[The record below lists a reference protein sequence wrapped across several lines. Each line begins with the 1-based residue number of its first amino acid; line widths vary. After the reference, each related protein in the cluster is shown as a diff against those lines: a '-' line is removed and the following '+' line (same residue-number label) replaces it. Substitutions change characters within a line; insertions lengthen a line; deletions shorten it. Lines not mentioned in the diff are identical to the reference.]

1 MFQAETTIKNPT
13 GLHARPASQ
22 LTQLCKN
29 FPEKITLLC
38 GEHQVDPK
46 SIISILAAGMK
57 SGTAITVQ
65 VEGDNEQ
72 AVGEEIITFING
84 LTE

>member
-29 FPEKITLLC
+29 FPEKITILY
-38 GEHQVDPK
+38 GTNQVDPK
-46 SIISILAAGMK
+46 SIISILAAGIK
-57 SGTAITVQ
+57 SGSTVTIQ
-65 VEGDNEQ
+65 VEGENEQ
-72 AVGEEIITFING
+72 AVGEQIISFIDG

>member
-22 LTQLCKN
+22 LTQLCKS
-29 FPEKITLLC
+29 FPEKITLVT

-57 SGTAITVQ
+57 SGTTITVQ
-65 VEGDNEQ
+65 VEGENEQ
-72 AVGEEIITFING
+72 EVGEKIVTFING

>member
-1 MFQAETTIKNPT
+1 MFQKETAIHNPT

-22 LTQLCKN
+22 LTQLCKS
-29 FPEKITLLC
+29 FPEKITLIA
-38 GEHQVDPK
+38 GTNEVDPK

-57 SGTAITVQ
+57 SGTKVIVR
-65 VEGDNEQ
+65 VEGENEA
-72 AVGEEIITFING
+72 AVGEQIVSFLDA

>member
-22 LTQLCKN
+22 LTQLCKG
-29 FPEKITLLC
+29 FPEEITIITPT
-38 GEHQVDPK
+38 HRVNPK
-46 SIISILAAGMK
+46 SIVSVLSAGIK
-57 SGTAITVQ
+57 RGTAITIQ
-65 VEGDNEQ
+65 VEGANEQ
-72 AVGEEIITFING
+72 EVGEQVTAFING